1 MDRKDIWIDFGF
13 SGLTK
18 WFGSP
23 WAGEHTPVEIVVL
36 AADWGEGAYAPTLLD
51 DAVGLLDSPLPTRV
65 IDILWC
71 AAVGM
76 EFVPDARWVDGR
88 DWLRQIVDVCEER
101 IRRGESRS
109 VAHPQASAWDPE
121 LRDAVLAEVRAL
133 APELDRATADHPYYG
148 VPEVVPS
155 LERVVTEVDPDL
167 GFRLFLRVLK
177 AYLVPISESQHL
189 RYRELGER
197 FEYNEFVVDDGTLQF
212 QVEDLISH
220 G

>member
-23 WAGEHTPVEIVVL
+23 WAGEYTPLEIVVM
-36 AADWGEGAYAPTLLD
+36 AADWEESAYAPTLLD
-51 DAVGLLDSPLPTRV
+51 DAVTLLQSPLLTRE

-76 EFVPDARWVDGR
+76 RFAPDERWVDGR
-88 DWLRQIVDVCEER
+88 DWLGQIVDVCEER
-101 IRRGESRS
+101 IRRDESRFD
-109 VAHPQASAWDPE
+109 VLPPAPVCDPE
-121 LRDAVLAEVRAL
+121 LRDAVLAEVRTL
-133 APELDRATADHPYYG
+133 APGLERATAGHPYRS
-148 VPEVVPS
+148 VPEVVPA
-155 LERVVTEVDPDL
+155 LERLVTEVDPDL

-177 AYLVPISESQHL
+177 AYVIYITEVQHL

-197 FEYNEFVVDDGTLQF
+197 FGYNEFVVDEGTLQ
-212 QVEDLISH
+212 VMPHAD
-220 G
+220 

>member
-23 WAGEHTPVEIVVL
+23 WVGEHTPLEIVVL
-36 AADWGEGAYAPTLLD
+36 AADWGEGAYAPTLLE
-51 DAVGLLDSPLPTRV
+51 DAVSLLESPLPTRE

-71 AAVGM
+71 AAVRVR
-76 EFVPDARWVDGR
+76 FVPEERWIDGR

-101 IRRGESRS
+101 IRRDEPRS
-109 VAHPQASAWDPE
+109 DALAPAPVCDPE
-121 LRDAVLAEVRAL
+121 LRDAVLAEVRTIAT
-133 APELDRATADHPYYG
+133 ELEHTTADHPYYG
-148 VPEVVPS
+148 VPEVVPA
-155 LERVVTEVDPDL
+155 LERLVTEVDPDL

-177 AYLVPISESQHL
+177 AYVVPISESQHL

-197 FEYNEFVVDDGTLQF
+197 FGYNEFVVDDGTLQF
-212 QVEDLISH
+212 MPRAD
-220 G
+220 

>member
-18 WFGSP
+18 WYGSTF
-23 WAGEHTPVEIVVL
+23 EFTPLEIVVA
-36 AADWGEGAYAPTLLD
+36 AADWGEGAYAPTLRE
-51 DAVGLLDSPLPTRV
+51 DAVRLLGSPLPTRV

-71 AAVGM
+71 AAVRSK
-76 EFVPDARWVDGR
+76 FVPDARWMDGR

-101 IRRGESRS
+101 IRRDESRFDALPPGP
-109 VAHPQASAWDPE
+109 VCDPE
-121 LRDAVLAEVRAL
+121 LRDAVLAEVRTIAT
-133 APELDRATADHPYYG
+133 ELEHTTADHPYYG

-155 LERVVTEVDPDL
+155 LERVVTEADPDL

-197 FEYNEFVVDDGTLQF
+197 FGYNEFVVDDGTLQF
-212 QVEDLISH
+212 MPRAH
-220 G
+220 

>member
-1 MDRKDIWIDFGF
+1 MERKDIWIDFGF

-18 WFGSP
+18 WYGSTF
-23 WAGEHTPVEIVVL
+23 EFTPLEIVVD
-36 AADWGEGAYAPTLLD
+36 AADWGEGAYAPTLRE
-51 DAVGLLDSPLPTRV
+51 DALRLLESPLPTRV

-71 AAVGM
+71 AAVRSK
-76 EFVPDARWVDGR
+76 FVPDERWMDGR

-101 IRRGESRS
+101 IRRDEPRS
-109 VAHPQASAWDPE
+109 LAHPQAPAWDPE
-121 LRDAVLAEVRAL
+121 LKDAVLAEVRAL
-133 APELDRATADHPYYG
+133 APELDRATADHPYYE

-177 AYLVPISESQHL
+177 AYLIPISDSQHL

-197 FEYNEFVVDDGTLQF
+197 FGYNEFVVDDGTLQLMPR
-212 QVEDLISH
+212 VD
-220 G
+220 

>member
-1 MDRKDIWIDFGF
+1 MDRKDIWIDFGL

-18 WFGSP
+18 WYGSLF
-23 WAGEHTPVEIVVL
+23 ELTPLEMVVA
-36 AADWGEGAYAPTLLD
+36 AADWGEGAYAPTLRE
-51 DAVGLLDSPLPTRV
+51 DAVRLLESPLPTRV

-71 AAVGM
+71 AAVRS
-76 EFVPDARWVDGR
+76 EFVPDERWMDGR

-101 IRRGESRS
+101 IRRDQPGFDALPPAP
-109 VAHPQASAWDPE
+109 VCDPE
-121 LRDAVLAEVRAL
+121 LRDAVLAEVRTIAT
-133 APELDRATADHPYYG
+133 ELEHTTADHPYYG

-197 FEYNEFVVDDGTLQF
+197 FGYNEFVVDDGTLQF
-212 QVEDLISH
+212 MPRVD
-220 G
+220 

>member
-18 WFGSP
+18 WFGSLF
-23 WAGEHTPVEIVVL
+23 ECTPLEIVVA
-36 AADWGEGAYAPTLLD
+36 AADWGEGGYAPTLRE
-51 DAVGLLDSPLPTRV
+51 DAVRLLESPLPTRV

-71 AAVGM
+71 AAVRSK
-76 EFVPDARWVDGR
+76 FVPDERWMDGR

-101 IRRGESRS
+101 IRRDEPRF
-109 VAHPQASAWDPE
+109 DPLPPPPFCDVE
-121 LRDAVLAEVRAL
+121 LTDAVLAEVRAI
-133 APELDRATADHPYYG
+133 ASELERTTADHPYYG

-177 AYLVPISESQHL
+177 AYTVYISESQHV

-197 FEYNEFVVDDGTLQF
+197 FGYNEFVVDDGTLQ
-212 QVEDLISH
+212 LMPRAT
-220 G
+220 

>member
-1 MDRKDIWIDFGF
+1 VDRKDIWVDFGF

-18 WFGSP
+18 WFGDTF
-23 WAGEHTPVEIVVL
+23 EFTPMEIAVA
-36 AADWGEGAYAPTLLD
+36 AADWGEGAYAPTLRE
-51 DAVGLLDSPLPTRV
+51 DAVRLLESPLPTRA

-71 AAVGM
+71 AAVGSK
-76 EFVPDARWVDGR
+76 FVPDRRWMDGR

-101 IRRGESRS
+101 IRRDEPRFD
-109 VAHPQASAWDPE
+109 AHPQVPVWEPE

-133 APELDRATADHPYYG
+133 APELERATAGHPYYG

-177 AYLVPISESQHL
+177 AYLVGISESQHL

-197 FEYNEFVVDDGTLQF
+197 FGYNEFVVDDGTLQIRSRA
-212 QVEDLISH
+212 D
-220 G
+220 